1 MTLEG
6 LAWLGAG
13 LAIGLAAGG
22 TGIGMGYVFG
32 KSIEATARQPEMR
45 GAVQRLMIL
54 GVAFIEALALYALVI
69 AILLLGKTG
78 GAPQSAERTAAPA
91 AAQPAAP

>member
-1 MTLEG
+1 MTMEG

-13 LAIGLAAGG
+13 IAIGAAAGG

-32 KSIEATARQPEMR
+32 KSIESVARQPEMR
-45 GAVQRLMIL
+45 GVIQRLMIL

-69 AILLLGKTG
+69 AILLLGKGGETG
-78 GAPQSAERTAAPA
+78 GSARTGAAPA
-91 AAQPAAP
+91 AEQVETP